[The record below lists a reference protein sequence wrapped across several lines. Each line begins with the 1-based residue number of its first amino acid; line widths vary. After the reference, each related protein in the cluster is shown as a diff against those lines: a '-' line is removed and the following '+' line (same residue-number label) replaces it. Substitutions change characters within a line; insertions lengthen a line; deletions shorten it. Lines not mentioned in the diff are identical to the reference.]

1 VEVINF
7 KNMKYRKGQKVYWR
21 DPAGETSGVY
31 EVCDNKRSDIIF
43 ISNGVSEAEV
53 YPCEL
58 YPLSQKVIFR
68 RGITVPG
75 ITALFPDQILEEN
88 PRLVA
93 SYDSHDGLGE
103 LDFEYIMELT
113 SPAYTPEC
121 SGIIAELKD
130 AGYDQLEIIAEEM
143 TVYKLLDKMGE
154 IARNLITSRHI
165 TDFTNHDT
173 KSILDSNAKT
183 PFIWQ
188 VRDTGTWLYFL
199 NESDWK
205 KRLLDRIES
214 YKFLNHENLYF
225 LYDGEKFCP
234 IFLKT
239 ILEMA
244 SKEF

>member
-1 VEVINF
+1 
-7 KNMKYRKGQKVYWR
+7 
-21 DPAGETSGVY
+21 
-31 EVCDNKRSDIIF
+31 
-43 ISNGVSEAEV
+43 
-53 YPCEL
+53 
-58 YPLSQKVIFR
+58 
-68 RGITVPG
+68 
-75 ITALFPDQILEEN
+75 
-88 PRLVA
+88 
-93 SYDSHDGLGE
+93 
-103 LDFEYIMELT
+103 MELT